1 MNIAIFTDTYFPDI
15 NGIASSIYTLSNRLI
30 SKGHHVYIFS
40 ISAPT
45 RKTKLVHSNPPVYRI
60 PSVSIFFVKPYRAA
74 LPMYLDVLEICKK
87 FKIDIVHSQTE
98 FSMGLMAMTIATS
111 LGIPLI
117 HTYHTMLEDY
127 TYYIGNGKMVTPNAA
142 RRYSAIF
149 VNRVQ
154 ALIVPTEKVK
164 NSLTNW
170 GAKGTPTYIIPS
182 GINLRPFMKE
192 NNNEDFT
199 RQIKKEF
206 GIKDSDKVLLSIGR
220 IAKEKSL
227 DMAIRQM
234 PEILKINPDILFV
247 IVGRGP
253 ATEDLKALTIEL
265 NIQDRVIFPGSV
277 SFDDVGKYYQIGDAF
292 ISCSTTETQG
302 LTYYEALAAGLPVI
316 ARYDDCIAD
325 VLEDTVNS
333 RVFKDAKDLPLCV
346 KEIFENDETRARMSA
361 KAVESVKGF
370 DDEVFA
376 LRVEKAYYN
385 TLNAFMTKRAQ
396 MDSHVPMHVV
406 FKTQSFINRTLT
418 LSVNGTKKIFKPVI
432 RKSRNLNRRLSKKR
446 MERINRLTDL
456 HDGGV

>member
-1 MNIAIFTDTYFPDI
+1 
-15 NGIASSIYTLSNRLI
+15 
-30 SKGHHVYIFS
+30 
-40 ISAPT
+40 
-45 RKTKLVHSNPPVYRI
+45 
-60 PSVSIFFVKPYRAA
+60 
-74 LPMYLDVLEICKK
+74 
-87 FKIDIVHSQTE
+87 
-98 FSMGLMAMTIATS
+98 
-111 LGIPLI
+111 
-117 HTYHTMLEDY
+117 
-127 TYYIGNGKMVTPNAA
+127 
-142 RRYSAIF
+142 
-149 VNRVQ
+149 
-154 ALIVPTEKVK
+154 
-164 NSLTNW
+164 
-170 GAKGTPTYIIPS
+170 
-182 GINLRPFMKE
+182 
-192 NNNEDFT
+192 
-199 RQIKKEF
+199 
-206 GIKDSDKVLLSIGR
+206 
-220 IAKEKSL
+220 
-227 DMAIRQM
+227 M